1 MLFECGNIREI
12 PTHETKSFK
21 ANPGFYESTNDNS
34 CYKWKDHSLCV
45 IKASRKYSKNYVY
58 YANIC
63 QGFLSNDNMPLNPFT
78 NFWDRNTSYKDVILM
93 FRALPSRHQKLL
105 NESFVYKQSNKQR
118 KRCEKQITKTNWNL
132 QTRQESS
139 QPKHHEP
146 RYPECRLKRVQTT
159 DPDRRFHNGVSLT
172 IGGIVVH
179 RKLSHAVLQAI
190 IFKSTI
196 LYTYQKYINFN
207 NLYADIYLSCIDN
220 IIYVNYCISMSM
232 FHKYIKDLR
241 KKGKRSFTIQQLIVE
256 LKTAHAVAL
265 VGLHRLKQDGDI
277 ISPARGFYVIVPPE
291 YQRQGSIPPEELVV
305 LLMEHLNQPYY
316 VSLLSAAQYYGAT
329 HQRPNS
335 FQVVCN
341 RRIQHP
347 LEFGSISIDAVYK
360 QDLKSLPLNQTSTP
374 VGYLNIASPELLLFD
389 LFYYSKRSGGLN
401 HIATLLS
408 ELIASIDILRVID
421 LANRLNEKAWVQR
434 LGYTLDHIETEDE
447 DKKVM
452 ITDKLLEY
460 LSNQMKLYVPMEPG
474 IDRKGYPRNK
484 KWKIIENVKIE
495 SDV

>member
-1 MLFECGNIREI
+1 M
-12 PTHETKSFK
+12 
-21 ANPGFYESTNDNS
+21 
-34 CYKWKDHSLCV
+34 
-45 IKASRKYSKNYVY
+45 
-58 YANIC
+58 
-63 QGFLSNDNMPLNPFT
+63 
-78 NFWDRNTSYKDVILM
+78 
-93 FRALPSRHQKLL
+93 
-105 NESFVYKQSNKQR
+105 
-118 KRCEKQITKTNWNL
+118 
-132 QTRQESS
+132 
-139 QPKHHEP
+139 
-146 RYPECRLKRVQTT
+146 QTT

-172 IGGIVVH
+172 IGGIVVY

-207 NLYADIYLSCIDN
+207 NLYTDIYLLCIYN
-220 IIYVNYCISMSM
+220 IVYVNYCITMSM
-232 FHKYIKDLR
+232 FHQYIKDLR
-241 KKGKRSFTIQQLIVE
+241 KNGKRSFTILQLITE
-256 LKTAHAVAL
+256 LKTTHAATL
-265 VGLHRLKQDGDI
+265 VGLHRLKQEGDI

-316 VSLLSAAQYYGAT
+316 ISLLSAAQYYGAT

-347 LEFGSISIDAVYK
+347 LEFGSIRIDVVYK
-360 QDLKSLPLNQTSTP
+360 QDLKLLPINQISTP
-374 VGYLNIASPELLLFD
+374 VGYLKIASPELLVFD

-408 ELIASIDILRVID
+408 ELIASFDILRVIE
-421 LANRLNEKAWVQR
+421 LAKRLNEKAWVQR

-452 ITDKLLEY
+452 IMEKLLEY
-460 LSNQMKLYVPMEPG
+460 LNNKMKLYVPMEPG